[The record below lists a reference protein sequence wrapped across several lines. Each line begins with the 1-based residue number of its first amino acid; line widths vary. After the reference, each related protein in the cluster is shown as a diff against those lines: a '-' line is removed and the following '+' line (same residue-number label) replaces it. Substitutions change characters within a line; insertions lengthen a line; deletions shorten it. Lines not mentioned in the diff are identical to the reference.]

1 MSKNLLRSTL
11 ITAFGAMLSAP
22 MFAHAAV
29 IPNSTTTAK
38 VGFDLSDSVPDKL
51 VGGARTNGPT
61 TSSVTLGT
69 TQVAKFNPNT
79 GVLTGVTVNLTESVH
94 KQTTA
99 VTSAGTTA
107 GSNNTSETASGS
119 GSSTVK
125 AVVTGAPTTSS
136 SLTKIDS
143 CAAKRKDACS
153 DGAATQ
159 TANYNF
165 SVASSALDAYAGSG
179 TFGVTQ
185 TAALS
190 AETTANSFPSE
201 ATTTSTVNWTGKLS
215 ATYEYL
221 LHAAQSFDGKSAL
234 TLNLDFGSV
243 YLGDSVGDQAFSIFN
258 GAGNRVGL
266 KLTGVNQT
274 GTGNAMFSTNLNTY
288 SNIAAGASQAFMAS
302 FLANQLGS
310 YSTSYQ
316 LTLADLAPSGSYA
329 ASTLYSGY
337 NLTLN
342 LAGNVIARPAQNDVP
357 EPATLML
364 LGLGAAAFGVSR
376 KRKA

>member
-11 ITAFGAMLSAP
+11 ITAFGAMLSVP

-29 IPNSTTTAK
+29 IPNSTTTTA
-38 VGFDLSDSVPDKL
+38 VGFDLSDSVRDKL
-51 VGGARTNGPT
+51 AAGASADGPT
-61 TSSVTLGT
+61 TSAPTLGT

-79 GVLTGVTVNLTESVH
+79 GVLTGVTVKLTESVH

-99 VTSAGTTA
+99 VTSAGTSA
-107 GSNNTSETASGS
+107 GSNSTNATATGT
-119 GSSTVK
+119 GRSTVQ
-125 AVVTGAPTTSS
+125 ALVTGATTVTSTVIKADSCTSKRKEACADGTSS
-136 SLTKIDS
+136 DQK
-143 CAAKRKDACS
+143 
-153 DGAATQ
+153 
-159 TANYNF
+159 NYNF
-165 SVASSALDAYAGSG
+165 SVASTALDQYAGSG
-179 TFGVTQ
+179 TFGVTH
-185 TAALS
+185 TASLS
-190 AETTANSFPSE
+190 AETTANGFPSE

-221 LHAAQSFDGKSAL
+221 LHAAQSFDGSSAL
-234 TLNLDFGSV
+234 SLNLDFGSV

-258 GAGNRVGL
+258 EGGNRVGL
-266 KLTGVNQT
+266 QLTGVNQT
-274 GTGNAMFSTNLNTY
+274 GTGNGMFSTNLNTY
-288 SNIAAGASQAFMAS
+288 SNIAAGASQGFMAS

-310 YSTSYQ
+310 FSSSYQ
-316 LTLADLAPSGSYA
+316 LTLADLAPSGNYA